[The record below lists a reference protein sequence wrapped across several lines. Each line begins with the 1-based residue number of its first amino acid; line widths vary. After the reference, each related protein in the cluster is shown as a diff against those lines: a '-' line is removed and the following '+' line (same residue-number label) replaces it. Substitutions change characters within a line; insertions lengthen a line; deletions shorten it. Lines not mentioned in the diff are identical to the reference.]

1 MSEEN
6 QNQGDDDPHDGGHQ
20 VNYAKI
26 YVTLLILFA
35 ISVLGPFIGEIT
47 GITLITLITA
57 FGIAFVKAN
66 LVIQNFMHLRWEKK
80 IMKWVLM
87 ASLVVMALFVAGVAP
102 DVYNHEGDNWENL
115 AAKAAVARGIPG
127 GEHDAEEEHEEEEP
141 AVEVVSAGFNAA
153 GSYAMICAACHGA
166 TGSGDGAAGVL
177 LDPSPANFTD
187 PTFWPTRDDARIK
200 TVIRDGGVAVGASAL
215 MAPWGALY
223 DDEQLDAMVE
233 YVKLFNPGGE

>member
-6 QNQGDDDPHDGGHQ
+6 QKQGDDGQHDDGHH

-35 ISVLGPFIGEIT
+35 ISVMGPFVGEMT
-47 GITLITLITA
+47 GIKLITLITA

-80 IMKWVLM
+80 LMKWMLM
-87 ASLVVMALFVAGVAP
+87 SSLVVVALFVAGVAP
-102 DVYNHEGDNWENL
+102 DVYNHEGDNWDNL
-115 AAKAAVARGIPG
+115 AAKAAVERGIAG
-127 GEHDAEEEHEEEEP
+127 GEHDVEEDHAEEEP
-141 AVEVVSAGFNAA
+141 AAEVATAGFNAA
-153 GSYAMICAACHGA
+153 SSYAMICASCHGA
-166 TGSGDGAAGVL
+166 AGAGDGAAGAL
-177 LDPSPANFTD
+177 LDPPPANFTD
-187 PTFWPTRDDARIK
+187 PTFWSTRDDARIK
-200 TVIRDGGVAVGASAL
+200 TAIRDGGASVGVSPL

-233 YVKLFNPGGE
+233 YVKSFNPGGY